1 MSGHAHPIMTG
12 ILIGMWATPT
22 MTLDHLLFAAGATVY
37 VWIGVFFEER
47 SLLGYRGLERLAVRD
62 EATCLG
68 RPVYQSLS
76 LPIQTNR
83 SSTHLSSCAVP
94 HA

>member
-47 SLLGYRGLERLAVRD
+47 SLLRYRGLERLAVRD

-68 RPVYQSLS
+68 RRPCTSRFLCLS
-76 LPIQTNR
+76 RQTAALR
-83 SSTHLSSCAVP
+83 T
-94 HA
+94 